1 MALIKCEECGQMVS
15 DKAEACPH
23 CGCPVERPLVCPE
36 CGQVVE
42 DNHSYCKNCGCPIK
56 PTVEGQSPTSPN
68 QEVAQMDYSW
78 DEEEHGNRRLWLWLT
93 LAALVLIGGTAAW
106 LYWQNGITTETP
118 EVMDTVAV
126 VEELPVDSTE
136 ADVIVDAP
144 AVEEQYAEAEVM
156 EADTYDDSCQYDSYE
171 NADIEEV
178 KTWIQGN
185 WRHRMV
191 TEFGPSEM
199 RIGINGDYLV
209 EMINGE
215 MTYHGEYTID
225 GDCLRYSL
233 GKGVSGIIYI
243 DRTHRRLMAT
253 ETEPMTRF

>member
-1 MALIKCEECGQMVS
+1 MALIRCSECGQIVS

-56 PTVEGQSPTSPN
+56 PTFEGQSPTSPN

-78 DEEEHGNRRLWLWLT
+78 NEEEHGNRRLWLWLT
-93 LAALVLIGGTAAW
+93 LAALALIGGIAAW
-106 LYWQNGITTETP
+106 LNWQDRDRQGNP
-118 EVMDTVAV
+118 EAMDSTIVTV
-126 VEELPVDSTE
+126 VEESPVDSTE
-136 ADVIVDAP
+136 ANAIDSAS
-144 AVEEQYAEAEVM
+144 AVHEQYEEAEPVD
-156 EADTYDDSCQYDSYE
+156 ADTYDGSFQ

-178 KTWIQGN
+178 KQWIQGN
-185 WRHRMV
+185 WRYRMV
-191 TEFGPSEM
+191 TEFGPMET

-209 EMINGE
+209 EMMNGE
-215 MTYHGEYTID
+215 MTYSGEYSID
-225 GDCLRYSL
+225 GDCLRFSM
-233 GKGVSGIIYI
+233 GKGVSGVIYI
-243 DRTHRRLMAT
+243 DRQHRRLMAT